1 MLEKLLKVMVEDEVF
16 NLNEDFKDGN
26 VDIYE
31 VFRYLEDIV
40 YIKVTALQREELILL
55 KDLKDT
61 SIILDY
67 IVNTYLD
74 IVKLPKT
81 EKNILLIKKIAGKI
95 ESLANLKN
103 LELEEVVEKVNIS
116 WDSIQT
122 HMDQFIE
129 YDKARTKSDKM
140 DGIVGF
146 DTILCLTRGG
156 LIPAGMLSYK
166 YNVKNII
173 NLNISSYN
181 DDNKQGQIKLE
192 ALSERDI
199 LKLRNSK
206 KFVIVDDIIDSG
218 NTINATISYL
228 LENDISYYDK
238 GKVFSIVDKQ
248 QKDGRESLYDFSNDK
263 RWIVWPW
270 DA

>member
-1 MLEKLLKVMVEDEVF
+1 
-16 NLNEDFKDGN
+16 
-26 VDIYE
+26 
-31 VFRYLEDIV
+31 
-40 YIKVTALQREELILL
+40 
-55 KDLKDT
+55 
-61 SIILDY
+61 
-67 IVNTYLD
+67 
-74 IVKLPKT
+74 
-81 EKNILLIKKIAGKI
+81 
-95 ESLANLKN
+95 
-103 LELEEVVEKVNIS
+103 
-116 WDSIQT
+116 
-122 HMDQFIE
+122 MDQFTE
-129 YDKARTKSDKM
+129 YDKARSKLDEM
-140 DGIVGF
+140 DGIDGF

-173 NLNISSYN
+173 NLNISSYT

-248 QKDGRESLYDFSNDK
+248 QKDGRESLYDFSDDE
-263 RWIVWPW
+263 RWIVFPW